1 MAVNVRFTNG
11 RDFRKLTA
19 IKVCKTSIIDIGVD
33 GEQIIML
40 EILPGIIV
48 LHYVRANSETIIMDA
63 VLWEIGSTWSIHTF
77 IRFIH
82 FFTDEKK
89 KKTKLSCLHGLF
101 TLSFDL
107 YIFFPHE
114 KKKTNYLA
122 RGEYIIG

>member
-63 VLWEIGSTWSIHTF
+63 VL
-77 IRFIH
+77 
-82 FFTDEKK
+82 
-89 KKTKLSCLHGLF
+89 
-101 TLSFDL
+101 
-107 YIFFPHE
+107 
-114 KKKTNYLA
+114 
-122 RGEYIIG
+122 